1 MKILIAGGS
10 GFIGTYL
17 YGYLSKSHDVHRTF
31 NHSLI
36 EGGIHYNIVENEFN
50 EIATQKYDI
59 IINNINPLALPYQ
72 YVVKSISDIV
82 NKCKNDN
89 SWLINVSS
97 IFADEQNKLND
108 AYSLKKHIADEI
120 IIGEMKGHKYT
131 SLRFPQIFDYAR
143 LAKKSQAGLYYFID
157 AVRNR
162 EKIMLFANCRDVARN
177 YFSVEL
183 LLDAIKYTIENSI
196 SGLHNVFVPA
206 HTLNL
211 KEIVALIAGM
221 NGGYDAE
228 SMIQQS
234 EKEGITYHIPLV
246 SVAFAQW
253 YTGASDFS
261 YYLSKAYHFE

>member
-1 MKILIAGGS
+1 MKVLLVGGT

-17 YGYLSKSHDVHRTF
+17 YKDLINCHQVIRTYCHTPVADSVYF
-31 NHSLI
+31 NAESDLI
-36 EGGIHYNIVENEFN
+36 SEIVPENF
-50 EIATQKYDI
+50 DI
-59 IINNINPLALPYQ
+59 IINNINPSITSY
-72 YVVKSISDIV
+72 KSVAAYITDLV
-82 NKCKNDN
+82 CKCRKDN
-89 SWLINVSS
+89 SWLINISSVS
-97 IFADEQNKLND
+97 ADEQNKFND
-108 AYSLKKHIADEI
+108 SYSLKKHIADEI

-131 SLRFPQIFDYAR
+131 CLRFPQIFDYAR
-143 LAKKSQAGLYYFID
+143 LAKKSQAGFYYFID

-177 YFSVEL
+177 YLSVEL
-183 LLDAIKYTIENSI
+183 LLDAITYTIENNI

-221 NGGYDAE
+221 NTDYDAE
-228 SMIQQS
+228 SLIQQS

-253 YTGASDFS
+253 YTGARDFS